1 MDLKNILLL
10 QFAPTTYSKIKIKRI
25 TTLNVSQ
32 KTECC

>member
-10 QFAPTTYSKIKIKRI
+10 QFAPTTYSKIKRI